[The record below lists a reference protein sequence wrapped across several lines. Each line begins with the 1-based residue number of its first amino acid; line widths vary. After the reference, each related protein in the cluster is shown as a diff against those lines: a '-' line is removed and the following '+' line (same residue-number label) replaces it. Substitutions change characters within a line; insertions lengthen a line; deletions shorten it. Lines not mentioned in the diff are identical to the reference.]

1 MIGDIWKKDVSLA
14 PYTTLKVGGKAKYFV
29 VVKNEEELKETC
41 SEARRLDLP
50 VLVLGG
56 GSNLLISDEG
66 IGAVVIKNEI
76 GGILYQELKD
86 EVLVTAG
93 GGVIW
98 DDLVSDTVGHNL
110 WGLENLSAIPGTVG
124 ATPIQNVGAYG
135 VEVGELIESVRVYD
149 MDSANFV
156 TLSAT
161 DCHFAY
167 RDSFFKTSVGRR
179 HIIVSVT
186 YRLSKEP
193 RPRLLYK
200 DLAEYFRSKANPL
213 LLEVRQAIINTRSG
227 KFPDWT
233 KVGTAGSFF
242 KNPIVG
248 KEKMN
253 ELVKEYPA
261 LPVFVQEDG
270 SAKISLGH
278 VLDKI
283 CGLRGLRE
291 GNVGLYEKQALILVN
306 YGDASAEEIK
316 DFAQKISDAVFQ
328 KTKIRIEQEVNC
340 W

>member
-1 MIGDIWKKDVSLA
+1 MWKEDVSLA
-14 PYTTLKVGGKAKYFV
+14 PYTTLKVGGKAKYFA
-29 VVKNEEELKETC
+29 VVKNEEELKEVC

-66 IGAVVIKNEI
+66 IDAVVIKNEI
-76 GGILYQELKD
+76 EGILYQELDD

-93 GGVIW
+93 GGEVW
-98 DDLVSDTVGHNL
+98 DDLVSDIVGRNL

-135 VEVGELIESVRVYD
+135 VEAGELIESVRVYD
-149 MDSANFV
+149 IDKDDFI
-156 TLSAT
+156 TLSVA

-167 RDSFFKTSVGRR
+167 RDSFFKTAGGRR
-179 HIIVSVT
+179 NIIVSVT
-186 YRLSKEP
+186 YRLSKKP

-200 DLAEYFRSKANPL
+200 DLAEYFKAIANPSL
-213 LLEVRQAIINTRSG
+213 QEVRQAIINTRAG

-242 KNPIVG
+242 KNPIISS
-248 KEKMN
+248 EEAA
-253 ELVKEYPA
+253 ELVKEYPT

-270 SAKISLGH
+270 RAKISLGYI
-278 VLDKI
+278 LDKI

-291 GNVGLYEKQALILVN
+291 GDVGLYEKQALILVN
-306 YGDASAEEIK
+306 YGGASALEIK
-316 DFAQKISDAVFQ
+316 EFVQKISDAVFE
-328 KTKIRIEQEVNC
+328 KTKIKIEQEVNC